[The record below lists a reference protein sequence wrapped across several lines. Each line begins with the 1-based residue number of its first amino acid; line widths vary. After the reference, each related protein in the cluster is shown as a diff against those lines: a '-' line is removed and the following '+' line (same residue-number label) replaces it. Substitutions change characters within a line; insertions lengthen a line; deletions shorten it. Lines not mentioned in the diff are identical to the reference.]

1 MIARYGKLLSTGI
14 TVLGIILLIVGIL
27 AVPFGV
33 IFALNTLFQCE
44 IPYRWDTYLS
54 VVLLRFV
61 LADTP
66 TTTTTKTTV

>member
-1 MIARYGKLLSTGI
+1 MMSRYGELLSASI
-14 TVLGIILLIVGIL
+14 TVLGIILLIAAFF